1 VTRSHLAPVFIA
13 LTIVAACS
21 SGEPGDYIAE
31 ACTHQRAFLQEA
43 NSPHD
48 DTMAALDQ
56 DVETAASLGQEQ
68 SADQLADVAQAARDG
83 DTQKVQEFIDRN
95 CPPAP

>member
-1 VTRSHLAPVFIA
+1 MTRSHLAPVFIA

-83 DTQKVQEFIDRN
+83 DT
-95 CPPAP
+95 P

>member
-1 VTRSHLAPVFIA
+1 MTRSHLAPVFIA